1 MFGLTPFN
9 RSAVRRTDENDR
21 FSSLFDDFFSDDFF
35 PIRSL
40 QRDTFKLD
48 VKEEGNSFIIEA
60 DMPGLKKEEILLNYQ
75 DGYLSIIVEREEKKD
90 DEQKNYVHR
99 ERRYTSMKRSINL
112 GDLEMDQIEANLK
125 DGILTIKA
133 PKASVVENKKK
144 IEIK

>member
-48 VKEEGNSFIIEA
+48 VKEEGNSFIIES

-112 GDLEMDQIEANLK
+112 CDLEMDQIEANLK

>member
-9 RSAVRRTDENDR
+9 RNAVRRTDGNDR
-21 FSSLFDDFFSDDFF
+21 FASLFDDFFSDDFF

-48 VKEEGNSFIIEA
+48 VKEEGNDYIIEA
-60 DMPGLKKEEILLNYQ
+60 DMPGIKKEEIQLNYQ
-75 DGYLSIIVEREEKKD
+75 DGYLSIAVEREEKKD

-99 ERRYTSMKRSINL
+99 ERRFTSMSRSINL
-112 GDLEMDQIEANLK
+112 GDLDMDQIEANLK
-125 DGILTIKA
+125 DGILIIKA
-133 PKASVVENKKK
+133 PKSALIENKKK